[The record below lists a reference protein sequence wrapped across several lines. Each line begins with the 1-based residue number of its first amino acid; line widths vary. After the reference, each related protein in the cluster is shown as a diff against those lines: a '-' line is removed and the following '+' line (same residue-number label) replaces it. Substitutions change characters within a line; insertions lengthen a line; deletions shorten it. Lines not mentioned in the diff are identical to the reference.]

1 MKRNLLRKRAK
12 PFSPSKKLIR
22 GMCIILLCC
31 LLVKAVAETA
41 ENTAV
46 PKSSAADAIISYG
59 LELEEYLSLPLPVLA
74 LMAQSGFLRQNKD
87 FLNAEPTSQH
97 EPTDTPQGVLYYH
110 NSEKEAESSVKDFTH
125 VTDLHEN
132 SDYLCSP
139 SKIKIKNNAG
149 LQFSIEKLLSKKP
162 EISVSKNSPSLL
174 IIHTHASEAYTP
186 DGKDIYAESD
196 PYRTEDRRYNVVAL
210 GDILTEE
217 LKERGINVI
226 HDRGIYDYPSYAGS
240 YNRTY
245 EAIESHLEK
254 NPSISMVID
263 LHRDASEI
271 DGSLDYKTTYRSGDI
286 TSSQVMLV
294 VGSNASGLEH
304 PNWEKNL
311 QFAIHLQS
319 ALQSRYPGLA
329 RPISISKNRYNQHA
343 TIGSLILEVGYCG
356 NTLEEA
362 RNAVSLFAD
371 AAADVILNLK

>member
-1 MKRNLLRKRAK
+1 
-12 PFSPSKKLIR
+12 
-22 GMCIILLCC
+22 MCIILLCC

-74 LMAQSGFLRQNKD
+74 LMAQSGFLRQSKD
-87 FLNAEPTSQH
+87 ALNAEPTPQNK
-97 EPTDTPQGVLYYH
+97 PTDTPQGVLYYH
-110 NSEKEAESSVKDFTH
+110 NSEKAAESSVKDFTY

-149 LQFSIEKLLSKKP
+149 LQFSIENLLSKKP
-162 EISVSKNSPSLL
+162 EISVSKNAPSLL

-210 GDILTEE
+210 GDILTEN